1 MPYLFVVL
9 TLVSAQVIQLVR
21 YLFDDMR
28 GYLGNVSVRLEIAS
42 RNVKRKLR
50 TVKDTLEDEQIVGYD
65 LLDVV
70 RNEDL
75 IVIELYLPLDGF
87 IFVSELGEV
96 EDTLEVKGIVGI
108 YMNMEKG
115 LAIVGK
121 DLSVELAVFLV

>member
-42 RNVKRKLR
+42 RNVKRKLG
-50 TVKDTLEDEQIVGYD
+50 TVKHTLEDEQIVGYD

-75 IVIELYLPLDGF
+75 IVIELYLTLDGF
-87 IFVSELGEV
+87 IFVSKLGEV